1 MMHMRTT
8 LDLKEELVEQAR
20 TMTGIREKTA
30 LVHAG
35 LTALIERA
43 AARRLASLGGA
54 MPGLKSIPR
63 RKSPVK

>member
-20 TMTGIREKTA
+20 QMTGIREKTA

-35 LTALIERA
+35 LAALIERA
-43 AARRLASLGGA
+43 AARRLESLGGT
-54 MPGLKSIPR
+54 MPRLKSIR
-63 RKSPVK
+63 RRRPPVK

>member
-20 TMTGIREKTA
+20 QMTGIREKTA

-35 LTALIERA
+35 LAALIERA
-43 AARRLASLGGA
+43 AARHLASLGGT
-54 MPGLKSIPR
+54 MPGLKSIR
-63 RKSPVK
+63 RRRTQIK

>member
-1 MMHMRTT
+1 MHMRTT

-20 TMTGIREKTA
+20 QMTGIREKTA

-43 AARRLASLGGA
+43 AARRLASLSGT
-54 MPGLKSIPR
+54 MPKLKSIR
-63 RKSPVK
+63 RRRTQVR

>member
-20 TMTGIREKTA
+20 KMTGIREKTA

-35 LTALIERA
+35 LAALIEQA
-43 AARRLASLGGA
+43 AARRLESLGGT
-54 MPGLKSIPR
+54 MPGLKSIR
-63 RKSPVK
+63 RRRSPVK